1 MKPVLIATA
10 LWVSAG
16 CLFAQTAPAPLTFEV
31 ASIKPSAQNCGPGP
45 CPAMIRREPG
55 GGLRV
60 AGVPLKMLISF
71 AYDVRD
77 FQITGGP
84 AWINT
89 DRFDINAKGES
100 HDEVDSATDPAKL
113 TDEQR
118 KTDGERMRE
127 RLRNL
132 LADRFQLVTRRETK
146 EQQVYA
152 LVVAKGGPKLQESK
166 EGKGMMRMGRGM
178 LSADG
183 VEPAFLATSLS
194 GQLGRPVL
202 DKTGLTGKYDFE
214 LKWTPDPSQGPQGP
228 LGPPPPGVQLP
239 PPPDPNGP
247 SLFTALTE
255 QLGLRL
261 ESEKAP
267 AEVLV
272 IDRVEKP
279 SEN

>member
-1 MKPVLIATA
+1 
-10 LWVSAG
+10 
-16 CLFAQTAPAPLTFEV
+16 
-31 ASIKPSAQNCGPGP
+31 
-45 CPAMIRREPG
+45 MIRREPG
-55 GGLRV
+55 GALRV
-60 AGVPLKMLISF
+60 TGVPLKFLIGF

-89 DRFDINAKGES
+89 DRFDISAKSDS

-118 KTDGERMRE
+118 KTDGDRMRE

-132 LADRFQLVTRRETK
+132 LADRFQLVIRRETK

-152 LVVAKGGPKLQESK
+152 LVVAKGGPKLQETK

-178 LSADG
+178 LTGQG

-194 GQLGRPVL
+194 NQLGRTVI

-214 LKWTPDPSQGPQGP
+214 LKWTPDPGQGPAGP
-228 LGPPPPGVQLP
+228 FGPPLGVQLP

-247 SLFTALTE
+247 SIFTALIE
-255 QLGLRL
+255 QLGLRM

-267 AEVLV
+267 GEVLV